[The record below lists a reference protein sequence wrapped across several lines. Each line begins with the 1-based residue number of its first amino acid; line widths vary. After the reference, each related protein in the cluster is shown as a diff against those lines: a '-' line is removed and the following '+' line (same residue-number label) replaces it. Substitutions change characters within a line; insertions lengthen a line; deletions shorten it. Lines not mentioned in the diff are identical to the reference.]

1 MPTLFIAA
9 YAHLPQDITAY
20 ELYKVLGLFLEV
32 DEETGIIMDVEVS
45 VASNIGRRILSEC
58 MKGKSLVNEIDLIKK
73 ELYRR
78 YHGEARGAVIA
89 ALNAARQRFIDR
101 KRIVEKEAPS

>member
-1 MPTLFIAA
+1 MSTLFIAT
-9 YAHLPQDITAY
+9 YAHLPKDITAY

-32 DEETGIIMDVEVS
+32 DEESGIIMDVEVS
-45 VASNIGRRILSEC
+45 VASSIGRRILTEC
-58 MKGKSLVNEIDLIKK
+58 MKGKSLISDLDLIKR

-78 YHGEARGAVIA
+78 YHGEARGAVVA

-101 KRIVEKEAPS
+101 KKKIEEG

>member
-1 MPTLFIAA
+1 MPTLLIAA

-20 ELYKVLGLFLEV
+20 ELYRVLGLFLEV

-101 KRIVEKEAPS
+101 RKIAEREAPS